1 MIGVSLAAIRRTF
14 LTIII
19 FPIGWMVLVASIILV
34 NAPFKYM
41 SSGCFA
47 FSDCFAET
55 LFSTLQS
62 ENFLVELG
70 IASIVGAI
78 TVFGR
83 FFEIWLQKKRN
94 IL

>member
-1 MIGVSLAAIRRTF
+1 MIGVSLAAIKRTF

-47 FSDCFAET
+47 FSD
-55 LFSTLQS
+55 
-62 ENFLVELG
+62 
-70 IASIVGAI
+70 
-78 TVFGR
+78 
-83 FFEIWLQKKRN
+83 
-94 IL
+94 